1 MYKDRALSF
10 DCAGEQLFAVLS
22 APIQPASCGVLL
34 IVGGPQYR
42 VGSHRQFVALA
53 RHLADAGN
61 AVLRF
66 DYRGMGDSSGAA
78 RDFEAIDEDI
88 RAAADALCIH
98 CPQVERIV
106 LWGLCDAASAACMYA
121 PQDARIGGLI
131 LLNPW
136 VREAS
141 TYARSQV
148 KHYYGE
154 RLLQAAFWKKL
165 LRGEVR
171 ILQSIRE
178 SIVTVIASFGKATPA
193 SDRNTP
199 FQTRMLQG
207 LQRFGGPVLLLISG
221 RDLTARE
228 FDDMT
233 SASSAW
239 TDVLQSDCMQ
249 RADFAEADHTF
260 SSDRWKQQVEQQCI
274 DWLARLCPRA
284 NADE

>member
-1 MYKDRALSF
+1 MFKDTAISF
-10 DCAGEQLFAVLS
+10 ECAGEQLFGVLS
-22 APIQPASCGVLL
+22 APIQTATCGVLL

-53 RHLADAGN
+53 RHLANAGF

-66 DYRGMGDSSGAA
+66 DYRGMGDSSGGA

-88 RAAADALCIH
+88 RAAADALCEQ
-98 CPQVERIV
+98 CPGLERIV
-106 LWGLCDAASAACMYA
+106 IWGLCDAASAACMYA

-141 TYARSQV
+141 SYARTQV
-148 KHYYGE
+148 KHYYGS
-154 RLLQAAFWKKL
+154 RLLEPAFWKKL

-178 SIVTVIASFGKATPA
+178 TIATLIASLSKPA
-193 SDRNTP
+193 LSAPESAP

-228 FDDMT
+228 FDT
-233 SASSAW
+233 LASGSAAW
-239 TDVLQSDCMQ
+239 STMLQSARVQ
-249 RADFAEADHTF
+249 RVDFSAADHTF
-260 SSDRWKQQVEQQCI
+260 SSAPWKREIEKQCA
-274 DWLARLCPRA
+274 DWMNCLGTRA
-284 NADE
+284 NSNE